1 MAVLEIVPEVVTVGN
16 KDAPTVGIEGGEGVT
31 VIERLRVKDV
41 VTERVIVTDTVRVS
55 DTVADLVNGCV
66 VGMAVLE
73 IVPDVLAVG
82 NKDAPTVGIE
92 GGEGVTVIER
102 LYVKDVVT
110 ELVLLT
116 DTV

>member
-1 MAVLEIVPEVVTVGN
+1 VR
-16 KDAPTVGIEGGEGVT
+16 
-31 VIERLRVKDV
+31 VIEPL
-41 VTERVIVTDTVRVS
+41 I
-55 DTVADLVNGCV
+55 DLVNGCV

-102 LYVKDVVT
+102 LYVKDVV
-110 ELVLLT
+110 
-116 DTV
+116 

>member
-1 MAVLEIVPEVVTVGN
+1 MPVR
-16 KDAPTVGIEGGEGVT
+16 
-31 VIERLRVKDV
+31 VIEPL
-41 VTERVIVTDTVRVS
+41 I
-55 DTVADLVNGCV
+55 DLVNGCV

-102 LYVKDVVT
+102 LYVKDVV
-110 ELVLLT
+110 
-116 DTV
+116 